1 MGPAGEL
8 VERSTPWA
16 DLMGKDFT
24 RLAELEGSPRC
35 VADLAVNPL
44 RYFLEGELRSE
55 VAVHGEMSDVDAA
68 LPPADKKRILEDMEA
83 YLKLTQD
90 ELLRGILYWVVKENY
105 AKDDGPRTARI
116 SYSLSGQQMAVSL
129 GRDLEVVLLRMGAT
143 EKFGPPPWG
152 ALERVLEGHL
162 RSVQGRCQ

>member
-1 MGPAGEL
+1 MKF
-8 VERSTPWA
+8 V
-16 DLMGKDFT
+16 
-24 RLAELEGSPRC
+24 AEDG
-35 VADLAVNPL
+35 AV
-44 RYFLEGELRSE
+44 R
-55 VAVHGEMSDVDAA
+55 GEMSDVDAA
-68 LPPADKKRILEDMEA
+68 HPPADKKRILEDMEA

-143 EKFGPPPWG
+143 EKFGPPPRG

-162 RSVQGRCQ
+162 RSVQGRRQ